1 MKRLLFIAALV
12 LLLPAAVLGWRYA
25 SEEYLVACTDDTVV
39 FSVKAEEGM
48 RFATRFIHSVHRA
61 PVIDRYIIADGE
73 EKIVQVSTAYQA
85 YGVGMPYLPED
96 GTFVQKDGF
105 FELTDLD
112 LAFRSVDYR
121 VGREA
126 QFTILFDEREYPIYQ
141 LAPQG
146 ALVRLTV
153 EPRYRI
159 WLK

>member
-1 MKRLLFIAALV
+1 MKRLLLIITLG
-12 LLLPAAVLGWRYA
+12 LLLSAAVLGWRYA
-25 SEEYLVACTDDTVV
+25 SEEYLVAYTDEKVV

-48 RFATRFIHSVHRA
+48 RFSTRFIHSVHHA
-61 PVIDRYIIADGE
+61 PVIDRYVIGGGE
-73 EKIVQVSTAYQA
+73 ERIVQESTAYQA

-121 VGREA
+121 VGSEA
-126 QFTILFDEREYPIYQ
+126 QFTILFNEKEYPIYR

-146 ALVRLTV
+146 ALVHLAV
-153 EPRYRI
+153 EPRYRL

>member
-1 MKRLLFIAALV
+1 M
-12 LLLPAAVLGWRYA
+12 
-25 SEEYLVACTDDTVV
+25 
-39 FSVKAEEGM
+39 KAEEGM

-61 PVIDRYIIADGE
+61 PVIDRYIIADGDK
-73 EKIVQVSTAYQA
+73 KIVQVSTAYQA

-126 QFTILFDEREYPIYQ
+126 RFTILFDEEEYPIYQ

-146 ALVRLTV
+146 ALVHLTV
-153 EPRYRI
+153 EPRYQI

>member
-1 MKRLLFIAALV
+1 MIILCLILF
-12 LLLPAAVLGWRYA
+12 LPAAVLGWRYA
-25 SEEYLVACTDDTVV
+25 SEEYLVAYTDDAVV
-39 FSVKAEEGM
+39 FSVKAEKGM
-48 RFATRFIHSVHRA
+48 RFATRFIHSVHHT

-73 EKIVQVSTAYQA
+73 EKIVQESTAYQA

-126 QFTILFDEREYPIYQ
+126 QFTILFDEKEYPIYQ

-146 ALVRLTV
+146 ALVRLAV
-153 EPRYRI
+153 ESRYQI

>member
-1 MKRLLFIAALV
+1 MRRALFIIILLLF
-12 LLLPAAVLGWRYA
+12 LPATVLGWRYA
-25 SEEYLVACTDDTVV
+25 SEEYLVAYTDDKVV

-61 PVIDRYIIADGE
+61 PVIDRYILADGE
-73 EKIVQVSTAYQA
+73 KKIVQVSTAYQA
-85 YGVGMPYLPED
+85 YGVGMPFLPED

-126 QFTILFDEREYPIYQ
+126 QFTILFDEKEYPIYQ

-146 ALVRLTV
+146 ALVHLAV